1 MKKLRMNQLMLNNL
15 EHMFLKALQK
25 EELKKKSEATGD
37 LTVYEI
43 SNKITKVS
51 KN

>member
-1 MKKLRMNQLMLNNL
+1 MNQLMLNNL
-15 EHMFLKALQK
+15 EHMCLKALQK